1 LIEAIKRELN
11 LQPNEM
17 GILECRGRIEGE
29 YPIYLPRD
37 CTYTEKMIEQAHL
50 ATMANVREWFWVPEL
65 RCLVKRM
72 RSNCHGCVRFR
83 AQAYNKPPP
92 GNLPPTRTQGSTPF
106 QVLGVDFAGPIRYQ
120 SKAKA
125 EKKSY
130 LVLYGCSLTR
140 AVHLELLRS
149 LEVAEF
155 LPSLKRLIARRGR
168 PELIYSD
175 NAKTFKAAD
184 KWLKRAQKDE
194 QLHEFLADRTIEW
207 RFNLS

>member
-1 LIEAIKRELN
+1 
-11 LQPNEM
+11 
-17 GILECRGRIEGE
+17 
-29 YPIYLPRD
+29 
-37 CTYTEKMIEQAHL
+37 
-50 ATMANVREWFWVPEL
+50 MANVRERFWVPKI

-92 GNLPPTRTQGSTPF
+92 GKLPPTRTQGSTPF

-125 EKKSY
+125 EKKAY
-130 LVLYGCSLTR
+130 LVLYGFKLTR

-155 LPSLKRLIARRGR
+155 LPSLKRFIARRGR
-168 PELIYSD
+168 PELIYLD

-194 QLHEFLADRTIEW
+194 RSVHEFLTDRTIKW
-207 RFNLS
+207 RFNLSRAPGGSASSNA